1 METTSDKTRAYLYAF
16 AVHLAVFAMLFLGL
30 FWAKAEKPVVFAG
43 AVIEADLVGKVGAP
57 AHSQPKPTPAPPKPT
72 PTPEPPAPPEPPK
85 PPKPDPVP
93 PKSTPTPPKPEEVK
107 QPAPTVPHNDNKT
120 QEKIDELAL
129 QKAEKAEKAQE
140 AKHKQEQIEL
150 EQKQR
155 EEAEAKAQK
164 QAEVQKQLDD
174 IRKERAAAAKQ
185 TKLQQEKLKQ
195 LDDLSKAQSQPAAKP
210 SKAPP
215 VDAPLADERH
225 TGANGDDTSLLAE
238 YQSAIQ
244 KVVTDNW
251 NRPDTA
257 SAGVRCAVRIIQIP
271 GGTVIS
277 ANVVSPCNA
286 DAVTRTSITNAVTKA
301 QPLPFKGYEKV
312 FQREVTFIF
321 KYDGN

>member
-16 AVHLAVFAMLFLGL
+16 FVHLAVFAMLFLGL
-30 FWAKAEKPVVFAG
+30 FWSKTEKPIVLAG
-43 AVIEADLVGKVGAP
+43 AVIEAELVGKVGAP
-57 AHSQPKPTPAPPKPT
+57 VHSTPKPTPAPPKPA
-72 PTPEPPAPPEPPK
+72 PTPEPPAPPEPPQ
-85 PPKPDPVP
+85 PDPVP
-93 PKSTPTPPKPEEVK
+93 PKPTPTPPKPEEVK
-107 QPAPTVPHNDNKT
+107 QPAPTVQHNDNKN

-150 EQKQR
+150 EEKQR

-164 QAEVQKQLDD
+164 QAEIQKQLEE

-185 TKLQQEKLKQ
+185 TKLALEKMKQ
-195 LDDLSKAQSQPAAKP
+195 LDDLSKAQSQPAEKP

-215 VDAPLADERH
+215 VDAPPAEEAH
-225 TGANGDDTSLLAE
+225 TGANGNDTSLLAE

-301 QPLPFKGYEKV
+301 QPLPYKGYEKV